1 MPIKIGDLDA
11 WHQVLEQPKR
21 PTLTLALTLTLTPTP
36 TLTLTLAL
44 TLSLTLTLTLPLTQ
58 VLEEQIELIK
68 RVPPPASPI
77 LIVRAPSG
85 RVPVPPVLIRPRLSY
100 GAVLAAPVPPL
111 AVPPEPS

>member
-21 PTLTLALTLTLTPTP
+21 LTLTLALTLTLTPTP
-36 TLTLTLAL
+36 TLTLAL

-68 RVPPPASPI
+68 RVPPPS
-77 LIVRAPSG
+77 
-85 RVPVPPVLIRPRLSY
+85 VLD
-100 GAVLAAPVPPL
+100 PPL
-111 AVPPEPS
+111 LA